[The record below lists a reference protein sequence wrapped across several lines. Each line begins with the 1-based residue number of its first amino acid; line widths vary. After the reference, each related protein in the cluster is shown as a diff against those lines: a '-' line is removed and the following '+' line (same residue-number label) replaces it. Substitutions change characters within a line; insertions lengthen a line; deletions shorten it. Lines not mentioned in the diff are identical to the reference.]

1 LAINNIIISKK
12 NISFHYN
19 KGNDLYTKM
28 LGKYMQYTC
37 AYFNKPNMTL
47 DEAQLNKMKL
57 IAKKLN
63 LKPGMKVL
71 DIGCGFGSLGYY
83 LANEYNVN
91 VTGVTLSEEQKNM
104 RINIINTLI

>member
-1 LAINNIIISKK
+1 
-12 NISFHYN
+12 
-19 KGNDLYTKM
+19 
-28 LGKYMQYTC
+28 
-37 AYFNKPNMTL
+37 
-47 DEAQLNKMKL
+47 
-57 IAKKLN
+57 
-63 LKPGMKVL
+63 MKVL